1 MYPRILKKPFTW
13 AQLHGYCG
21 VEFVEGGEHTWV
33 FLRCWDNSQFRRVC
47 VAVLDRFSGDV
58 SREVVVLGRIIDT
71 IGPDDRVVLV
81 QGGPHALLEAYV
93 NFLGSGYQQKLI
105 EYPLFDL
112 RLFKRCLQK
121 TASSVFGTLDPYSM
135 TEFIVNR
142 LKEAESRDWMASQ
155 PALRKAILTSS
166 LAMPELIDVVA
177 NIVGVWPLIVAF
189 LKETGRKDDGD
200 SLVVWSPFFDVCG
213 CCFVP
218 MYIDFWY
225 FRRKG

>member
-1 MYPRILKKPFTW
+1 MYPRILEKAFTW

-21 VEFVEGGEHTWV
+21 VELVEEGEHTWV

-47 VAVLDRFSGDV
+47 VAVLDRFSGEV
-58 SREVVVLGRIIDT
+58 SEEVAVLGRIIDA
-71 IGPDDRVVLV
+71 IGPDVRVVSV
-81 QGGPHALLEAYV
+81 HGGSHALVEAYV

-112 RLFKRCLQK
+112 RFFKRCLQK

-142 LKEAESRDWMASQ
+142 LKGAESRDWMASR
-155 PALRKAILTSS
+155 PALKKAIITSS

-177 NIVGVWPLIVAF
+177 NFVGVWPLIVAF

-200 SLVVWSPFFDVCG
+200 SLVV
-213 CCFVP
+213 
-218 MYIDFWY
+218 
-225 FRRKG
+225 

>member
-1 MYPRILKKPFTW
+1 MYPRILKKTFTW

-21 VEFVEGGEHTWV
+21 VEFVEESEHTWV
-33 FLRCWDNSQFRRVC
+33 FLRCWDSSQFRRVC

-58 SREVVVLGRIIDT
+58 SEEVVALGPIIDA
-71 IGPDDRVVLV
+71 IGPDVRVMSV
-81 QGGPHALLEAYV
+81 QGGPDALVEAYV
-93 NFLGSGYQQKLI
+93 NFLESGYQQKLI

-142 LKEAESRDWMASQ
+142 LKGAESRDCLASR
-155 PALRKAILTSS
+155 PALKKAILTSS
-166 LAMPELIDVVA
+166 LAMPELVDVVA
-177 NIVGVWPLIVAF
+177 NFVGVWPLIVAF

-200 SLVVWSPFFDVCG
+200 SLLV
-213 CCFVP
+213 
-218 MYIDFWY
+218 
-225 FRRKG
+225 